1 MSLLTNEIEKI
12 KKGLKESLSDD
23 RIFSYVILRNF
34 WFDLDQLYDYT
45 DYVTDS
51 KDDGGI
57 DFVFFDDENQK
68 VIIGQSKYTETLDAN
83 TVLAEINKMS
93 ATIENFK
100 KGHTGNYNSKVKAIL
115 QNALDRLPDESY
127 ENIDYYL
134 YTSSSINEQNIYK
147 KIKNNID
154 EKLYDRINLVSV
166 EMIERKIEENI
177 TDLQTVNYEK
187 IRIDNAN
194 NCLKYETEK
203 TKGVLVNLSSIS
215 LISLY
220 NKYASKGLFDLNIRK
235 YINNKSYNQKLWIG
249 KNSLR

>member
-134 YTSSSINEQNIYK
+134 YTSSSINEQNIDCVK
-147 KIKNNID
+147 F
-154 EKLYDRINLVSV
+154 
-166 EMIERKIEENI
+166 
-177 TDLQTVNYEK
+177 
-187 IRIDNAN
+187 
-194 NCLKYETEK
+194 
-203 TKGVLVNLSSIS
+203 SSQFRS
-215 LISLY
+215 
-220 NKYASKGLFDLNIRK
+220 
-235 YINNKSYNQKLWIG
+235 
-249 KNSLR
+249 